1 MSLRAQF
8 VLASFCTALFV
19 WILPAINAWLVT
31 HIPPT
36 VHARAQERSS
46 DAELARRYAAVL
58 AACFNG
64 ETITDGVLTV
74 ECRKV
79 AR

>member
-1 MSLRAQF
+1 MSLKAQ
-8 VLASFCTALFV
+8 VTLASVCTAGFLWV
-19 WILPAINAWLVT
+19 LPAINAWIKT

-36 VHARAQERSS
+36 VHARAQVSSS

-64 ETITDGVLTV
+64 ESITDGVSIV
-74 ECRKV
+74 ECKKV